1 MSKTFLFSFLFF
13 LHICL
18 SAQYKS
24 DIKVETIL
32 KSDTTSFG
40 QKILYQNFSENEVT
54 IAKITIPPGKSTGW
68 HYHDIPVFAYVLSG
82 NLTVKFDNGEEK
94 SFSENSAF
102 AEVVNVLHNGFNDG
116 KDDLVLIAFF
126 MGEKGKPLSNHKD

>member
-1 MSKTFLFSFLFF
+1 MKKIILL
-13 LHICL
+13 CL
-18 SAQYKS
+18 ILQVNISAQYKNG
-24 DIKVETIL
+24 IKVETIL
-32 KSDTTSFG
+32 KSDTTSIG
-40 QKILYQNFSENEVT
+40 QKIMYPNFLNNEVT

-102 AEVVNVLHNGFNDG
+102 AEVVNVLHNGFNNG

-126 MGEKGKPLSNHKD
+126 MGEKDKPLSKHKD